1 MSTGDPPPTPVR
13 PPRAHLPTER
23 MVISPGRPALAPGL
37 VALVALAGDG
47 STWGHFFW
55 LQRVQGGSEGGSDL
69 GAGPCTVCRC
79 CWCRHAGGN

>member
-1 MSTGDPPPTPVR
+1 M
-13 PPRAHLPTER
+13 
-23 MVISPGRPALAPGL
+23 APGL
-37 VALVALAGDG
+37 VALVALTGDG